1 VPRRSGICKLCLVD
15 KPLASSHLIP
25 AGVYKY
31 IRKGEHRPIRVGG
44 GIVLPTDDQTQ
55 TYLLCD
61 DCENILSH
69 GGEAWV
75 VGKLLTLEKKFPL
88 YNLLTQR
95 KPNFDIDGILIYCA
109 AQNPQLKPAKLTH
122 FALGIFWK
130 ASVHSWGLTET
141 DSLIE
146 LGPYS
151 EKIRLWLRS
160 EGSFPEHVY
169 PVAIVSRP
177 QTTQPNACLPF
188 EQTRDQHEGD
198 EGTLSWRSFRFQV
211 PGLSFVLNIGKTVDQ
226 GIRALSLH
234 TPPHPINVAD
244 CLTAKSKQ
252 IFAEHFHRNRKPKAF
267 WNAMERLRRERS
279 GPKGDPSRS

>member
-1 VPRRSGICKLCLVD
+1 MPRRSGICKLCLVD

-44 GIVLPTDDQTQ
+44 GIVLPTDGQTQ

-88 YNLLTQR
+88 YDLLTQR
-95 KPNFDIDGILIYCA
+95 KPNFDIDEILIYCA
-109 AQNPQLKPAKLTH
+109 AQNPQLKAAKLTH

-244 CLTAKSKQ
+244 CLTTKSKQ
-252 IFAEHFHRNRKPKAF
+252 IFAEHVSSQPKAESIL
-267 WNAMERLRRERS
+267 ERDGETPP
-279 GPKGDPSRS
+279 GT